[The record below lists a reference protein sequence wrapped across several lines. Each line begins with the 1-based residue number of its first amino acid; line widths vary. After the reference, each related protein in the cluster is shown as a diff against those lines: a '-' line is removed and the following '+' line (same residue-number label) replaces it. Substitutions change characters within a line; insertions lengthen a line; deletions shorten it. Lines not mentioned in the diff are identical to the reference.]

1 MTVKLEMGFENLDEL
16 RAFLEVRTGTCK
28 CAAPVE
34 QTIVSPEPVQETPK
48 AEVPVTPPPQE
59 TPGEPVTAV
68 PTTTP
73 QESTT
78 VSAPTV
84 STAAPSYTLDDL
96 ARAGTELVD
105 AGRQTELPGL
115 LQRFDVSSLPD
126 LPQEKYAEFAA
137 ALREMGAR
145 I

>member
-1 MTVKLEMGFENLDEL
+1 MTVKLEMGFENLEEL
-16 RAFLEVRTGTCK
+16 RAFLEVRTGVCK
-28 CAAPVE
+28 CAEPE
-34 QTIVSPEPVQETPK
+34 LKQTQAEPVAEEAPK
-48 AEVPVTPPPQE
+48 AEEPVTPPPQE
-59 TPGEPVTAV
+59 TPGVPAGPV
-68 PTTTP
+68 PTTPP

-105 AGRQTELPGL
+105 AGRQAELPGL
-115 LQRFDVSSLPD
+115 LGRFGVTSLPD
-126 LPQEKYAEFAA
+126 LPQDRYAEFAA